1 MTNVVVFTPKEVVFP
16 KIKDR
21 FGFSKGTER
30 TILKLL
36 YTNLRS
42 LSQMVKTPMK
52 AGNLYTTVHGL
63 GCVSDATFKG
73 NPQPPRTLE
82 FLETSEGLGPS
93 KMVVSSWTAGHIFFK
108 NP

>member
-1 MTNVVVFTPKEVVFP
+1 MVFQKEL
-16 KIKDR
+16 
-21 FGFSKGTER
+21 KGPV
-30 TILKLL
+30 LKLP

-42 LSQMVKTPMK
+42 LSQRVKTPMK

-73 NPQPPRTLE
+73 NPQPLRTLE

-93 KMVVSSWTAGHIFFK
+93 KMLVSS
-108 NP
+108 